1 MACMQLNILFSP
13 YVLRIYF
20 VIRFVQ
26 IFHCI
31 WVKQII
37 IWKKIITLE
46 IKNFF
51 FLVSRHPFIPTLP
64 NISFILVSQMQHKL
78 TGNTFQVSF
87 FLYSSFMIYRDN
99 PEKKC
104 HIRLGFV
111 CRSMDSHRLP
121 FVTCNDEKI

>member
-20 VIRFVQ
+20 VVRFVQ

-37 IWKKIITLE
+37 IWKKVITLE

-51 FLVSRHPFIPTLP
+51 SCFTASIYF
-64 NISFILVSQMQHKL
+64 NIAQYFVYPCL
-78 TGNTFQVSF
+78 TNATQINRKYISSLL